1 MNEVS
6 RSKRQVN
13 GFVRKHLTKPFR
25 ERKSEK
31 GEKTVEGT
39 GIESMEGGTGR
50 FHHSLG
56 SRGRK

>member
-1 MNEVS
+1 VLGPSVFHILEA
-6 RSKRQVN
+6 
-13 GFVRKHLTKPFR
+13 

-39 GIESMEGGTGR
+39 GMESMEGR
-50 FHHSLG
+50 LNLG